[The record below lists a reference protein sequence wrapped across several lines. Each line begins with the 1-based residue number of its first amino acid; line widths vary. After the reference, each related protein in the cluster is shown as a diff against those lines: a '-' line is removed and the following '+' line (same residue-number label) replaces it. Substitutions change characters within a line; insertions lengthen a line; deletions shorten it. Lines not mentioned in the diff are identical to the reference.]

1 MKIRHPILI
10 VAGLGCSAW
19 GFLYR
24 PFPLP
29 GDDPMLDLVLYH
41 TPNFFASIVGW
52 LVLISVCQVWFE
64 SWGIGIPNFQLL
76 PPWPLSPGKD
86 EGPS

>member
-1 MKIRHPILI
+1 MKPCYSFLI
-10 VAGLGCSAW
+10 IGGLGCSAW

-41 TPNFFASIVGW
+41 TPTSTPGLSADTTPCS
-52 LVLISVCQVWFE
+52 LPE
-64 SWGIGIPNFQLL
+64 S
-76 PPWPLSPGKD
+76 
-86 EGPS
+86 

>member
-19 GFLYR
+19 GFIYR

-29 GDDPMLDLVLYH
+29 GDDPMLALVLYH
-41 TPNFFASIVGW
+41 TPNFYAWIVR
-52 LVLISVCQVWFE
+52 
-64 SWGIGIPNFQLL
+64 
-76 PPWPLSPGKD
+76 
-86 EGPS
+86 